1 MAANI
6 HPSAIVDRKAELAD
20 GVEVGPFCI
29 VGKGVRILPGT
40 RLLSH
45 VVVQG
50 PCLIGR
56 ENVFHPFC
64 SIGGRT
70 QDLKYAG
77 EPTHLEIGD
86 GNVFRE
92 CCTVN
97 RSTVSESVTRIGSHN
112 NFLAYCHIAHDCQV
126 GDHCIFSNNATLAGH
141 VVVEDRVVIGG
152 LTAVHQFC
160 RLGRMAMMGGCT
172 KVVQDV
178 APYTIADG
186 NPAETRA
193 LNLVGLERN
202 GVSVESRNAL
212 QAAFKFLFKSGLNTT
227 QALEQIL
234 RDECSSAA
242 EVSHLVDFVRTSK
255 RGITK

>member
-1 MAANI
+1 MAASI
-6 HPSAIVDRKAELAD
+6 HPSAIVEPGAELAD

-29 VGKGVRILPGT
+29 VGDGVRILAGT
-40 RLLSH
+40 RLVSH
-45 VVVQG
+45 VVVRG

-56 ENVFHPFC
+56 DNVFHPFC

-77 EPTHLEIGD
+77 EPTRLEIGD
-86 GNVFRE
+86 GNTFRE

-97 RSTVSESVTRIGSHN
+97 RATAAGDTTRVGSHN
-112 NFLAYCHIAHDCQV
+112 NFLAYCHIAHDCVV
-126 GDHCIFSNNATLAGH
+126 GDYCVFSNNATLAGH

-186 NPAETRA
+186 NPAETRS
-193 LNLVGLERN
+193 LNIVGLERN
-202 GVSVESRNAL
+202 GVADSVRSAL
-212 QAAFKFLFKSGLNTT
+212 QTAFKLLFKSGLNTT
-227 QALEQIL
+227 QALE
-234 RDECSSAA
+234 RMVA
-242 EVSHLVDFVRTSK
+242 EGLQQYPEVAHMIDFVRASK